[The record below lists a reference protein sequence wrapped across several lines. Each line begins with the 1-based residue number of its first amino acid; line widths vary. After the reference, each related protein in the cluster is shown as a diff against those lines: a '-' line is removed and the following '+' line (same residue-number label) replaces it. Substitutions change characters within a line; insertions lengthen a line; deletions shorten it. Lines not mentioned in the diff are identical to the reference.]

1 VGWVHCALARI
12 GHGDFAE
19 PTEVSVLPCPTVM
32 CCAASFFSLC
42 PPPPA
47 PPGRYQTILV
57 FNERLKDSMSLEA
70 VLAMMSLSSE
80 FENMMVR

>member
-1 VGWVHCALARI
+1 MGALRLGKNWAQRLCRANRGVCAPLSHR
-12 GHGDFAE
+12 D
-19 PTEVSVLPCPTVM
+19 VLRCLIHFLM
-32 CCAASFFSLC
+32 
-42 PPPPA
+42 PPPPR
-47 PPGRYQTILV
+47 RYQTILV

>member
-1 VGWVHCALARI
+1 MGKMTYFCADRAC
-12 GHGDFAE
+12 
-19 PTEVSVLPCPTVM
+19 VLPPLLPCLDGSP
-32 CCAASFFSLC
+32 C
-42 PPPPA
+42 
-47 PPGRYQTILV
+47 RYQTILV

>member
-1 VGWVHCALARI
+1 
-12 GHGDFAE
+12 
-19 PTEVSVLPCPTVM
+19 M
-32 CCAASFFSLC
+32 CCSASCNSIAASAF
-42 PPPPA
+42 
-47 PPGRYQTILV
+47 RYQTILV

>member
-1 VGWVHCALARI
+1 MTHDAILRDCLFVA
-12 GHGDFAE
+12 
-19 PTEVSVLPCPTVM
+19 VSN
-32 CCAASFFSLC
+32 
-42 PPPPA
+42 
-47 PPGRYQTILV
+47 RYQTILV